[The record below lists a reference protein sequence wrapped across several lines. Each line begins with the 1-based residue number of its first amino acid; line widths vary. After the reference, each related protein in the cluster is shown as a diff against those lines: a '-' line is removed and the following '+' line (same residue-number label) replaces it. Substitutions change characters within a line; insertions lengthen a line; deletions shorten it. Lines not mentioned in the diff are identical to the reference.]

1 MLLQQL
7 QLSNFRIIES
17 ARLSDLAA
25 VNLISGRNG
34 SGKTSLLEAI
44 HVLGHGRSFRTRKW
58 QRLVR
63 YDQAGF
69 LITGVGA
76 NSRGEQ
82 RIGIERRLADPS
94 PTVRLNGESLRAT
107 SELAALL
114 PIQILDSAGFSLLEG
129 PPEYRRQL
137 LDWAVFHVEP
147 SRFLQAWR
155 RYQKALKQRNA
166 LLRSNRV
173 DKQALSPWTDELA
186 VQGELI
192 HELRTV
198 QLERL
203 LPLLVEMH
211 AALNSGVSVPV
222 EVAVDYYPGWN
233 RERNTL
239 RAKLDMEIDRDI
251 ELGYTRDG
259 PHRADLRVRSAGQSV
274 VEVFSRGQLKSLVA
288 AFRLSQAKLLRQYGI
303 KSVFLV
309 DDLAAELDSDRRAR
323 FIDELLKLDCQ
334 SFFTA
339 INESDLS
346 NSFGSTMIKM
356 FHVEHGRVT
365 PLP

>member
-69 LITGVGA
+69 LITGVGR

-107 SELAALL
+107 SELAALM

-173 DKQALSPWTDELA
+173 DRQALSPWTDELA

-222 EVAVDYYPGWN
+222 EVVVDYYPGWN
-233 RERNTL
+233 RERNAL

-259 PHRADLRVRSAGQSV
+259 PHRDDLRVRSAGQSV

-323 FIDELLKLDCQ
+323 FIGELLKLDCQ

>member
-1 MLLQQL
+1 MLLQQV

-25 VNLISGRNG
+25 VNLITGQNG

-63 YDQAGF
+63 FEQHAF
-69 LITGVGA
+69 LVTGVCVK
-76 NSRGEQ
+76 NSGEQ
-82 RIGIERRLADPS
+82 RIGIERRLAEPS
-94 PTVRLNGESLRAT
+94 PTVRLNGENLRAT
-107 SELAALL
+107 SELATLL

-129 PPEYRRQL
+129 PPEFRRQL

-147 SRFLQAWR
+147 SQFLHAWR
-155 RYQKALKQRNA
+155 RYQKALKHRNA
-166 LLRSNRV
+166 LLRASRV
-173 DKQALSPWTDELA
+173 DKPALQPWTEELA
-186 VQGELI
+186 TQGEQI
-192 HELRTV
+192 HKLRSA
-198 QLERL
+198 QLDKL
-203 LPLLVEMH
+203 MPLLLDMH
-211 AALNSGVSVPV
+211 AALNTGVSVPV
-222 EVAVDYYPGWN
+222 AVEVDYYPGWN
-233 RERNTL
+233 PKENSLRE
-239 RAKLDMEIDRDI
+239 KLEREVDRDI

-259 PHRADLRVRSAGQSV
+259 PHRADLRVRSGGQSV

-346 NSFGSTMIKM
+346 NSFGSTTIRM